1 MKKTNKLLYF
11 FIIIGFLLTLYWV
24 EASPWGSYAAAQC
37 NGGYGTFDMKNYNV
51 DSVTQILEG
60 MTAEGYDI
68 YYHYYMGDYLFII
81 FFGLLQAII
90 LKGIYGKLKT
100 GVIFGKQ
107 MYLFAMGITVL
118 RGVVDFM
125 ENTLLVITLRQY
137 PQVHERMITTA
148 SMCTQIKLWCIRL
161 WVLSVLL
168 GIIMRMVLGIRKKL
182 SVREEKGI
190 YGEGQR

>member
-24 EASPWGSYAAAQC
+24 EASPWGSNAAAQC

-60 MTAEGYDI
+60 MTEEGFYI
-68 YYHYYMGDYLFII
+68 YYHYYIGDYIFII

-90 LKGIYGKLKT
+90 LKGIFGKL
-100 GVIFGKQ
+100 GADILLGRWVHF
-107 MYLFAMGITVL
+107 FAMGITVL

-125 ENTLLVITLRQY
+125 ENTLLVITLMQY
-137 PQVHERMITTA
+137 PVIHKEMIHIA
-148 SMCTQIKLWCIRL
+148 SLCTQIKLWCIRL
-161 WVLSVLL
+161 WLLSVLL
-168 GIIMRMVLGIRKKL
+168 GMIMRIVSGIRKKL
-182 SVREEKGI
+182 SGREEKRL
-190 YGEGQR
+190 YGNGKR